1 MADAQIKIR
10 KDYFI
15 IGLILILVILFA
27 SLYFFY
33 YLPKQ
38 NYQNSLL
45 EYKKGIY
52 DSVLCQYS
60 CPLIKQEFQ
69 KTNQSLPSPVCVQ
82 ECTNTLKAL
91 NISGTQFSDA
101 ELLKD
106 SLFADL
112 DLAIRNCQENNKE
125 IVENITIVNNSGF
138 FECAKPEISSLKEN
152 YEYLK

>member
-1 MADAQIKIR
+1 MSEVQIKIK

-15 IGLILILVILFA
+15 ISLILILLIIFA
-27 SLYFFY
+27 SVYFFY
-33 YLPKQ
+33 YKPKQ
-38 NYQNSLL
+38 EHEQSLVA
-45 EYKKGIY
+45 YKKGIY

-60 CPLIKQEFQ
+60 CPLVEQEFQ
-69 KTNQSLPSPVCVQ
+69 KTNQSLPSSECVQ

-138 FECAKPEISSLKEN
+138 FECVKPEISSLKEN